1 MGKYNIIAIERQFGS
16 GGKRI
21 GILLAEKLGF
31 QFYGEEILQ
40 MAARK
45 LNISPE
51 YVQHLEETATNIFLY
66 AKIMAENI
74 TEDQPLADKLFYTES
89 KIINELALTGNCVVV
104 GRCAGQVLVN
114 QKSCLRIFIHASEDV
129 RIKRAVEEYGILENE
144 VHNVLRKNDRRRSG
158 FYSARAEKKW
168 TSMDT
173 YDICLNS
180 GILGIDACV
189 EIIATAAIPHTN
201 KNF

>member
-1 MGKYNIIAIERQFGS
+1 MGKYSIITIERQFGS

-31 QFYGEEILQ
+31 KFYSEEILQ

-45 LNISPE
+45 LNIPPD

-66 AKIMAENI
+66 AKAMTENI
-74 TEDQPLADKLFYTES
+74 TEDQPLADKLFYAES
-89 KIINELALTGNCVVV
+89 KIINELALTGNCVIV
-104 GRCAGQVLVN
+104 GRCAGHVLAN
-114 QKSCLRIFIHASEDV
+114 QKSCLSVFIHASEDV

-144 VHNVLRKNDRRRSG
+144 VHDVLRKNDRRRSG
-158 FYSARAEKKW
+158 FYNARAEKKW
-168 TSMDT
+168 TSIDT
-173 YDICLNS
+173 YDMCLNS
-180 GILGIDACV
+180 GVLGIDACV
-189 EIIATAAIPHTN
+189 ESIAAVAMLHTN